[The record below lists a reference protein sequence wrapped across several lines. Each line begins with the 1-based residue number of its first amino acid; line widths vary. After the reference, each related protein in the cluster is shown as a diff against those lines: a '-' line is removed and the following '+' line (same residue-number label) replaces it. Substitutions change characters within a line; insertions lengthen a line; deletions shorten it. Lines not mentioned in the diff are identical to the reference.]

1 MNPILR
7 NNCSEEW
14 LDFIY
19 FYSKTLVF
27 NENDVIF
34 NCGDEVN
41 GLFIVNSGKIK
52 VVAKTGQNQERIVR
66 LVSKNDVLGHRG
78 FGGSWLYTV
87 TAIALDDSELLFIP
101 LKIFNAAVKSNPDFA
116 YFMMMFF
123 AEELRE
129 SEKFASQLPIRN
141 KIASVI
147 LNNLQ
152 VFGFANDDRKTLNYT
167 LSRKDLASLAG
178 TRYETLIRTLADF
191 AGEGLVEL
199 EGKSI
204 KILDLERLT
213 SLKNGEN

>member
-34 NCGDEVN
+34 KCGDEVN

-78 FGGSWLYTV
+78 FGGSWSYTV